1 MKKKNHSPVRLPKVT
16 QLPSGSFFT
25 RVTVNGERIPITKDT
40 EEACIAEAIALKHKV
55 KDAEKKQ
62 NTKKKALDEA
72 LSEYIES
79 RRGFKSP
86 STIYGYESYKR
97 STFQGMM
104 KVDIYTATD
113 LQWQAA
119 IRKEMKAGRS
129 PKYIKNAWMLMSA
142 AIFEAT
148 KRRPEVMLP
157 EKEVNEKP
165 YLEPEQID
173 TFVAAVKGMGQIEIA
188 ALLELSSLRRSEML
202 AVKPEHIDFKKN
214 TIAVQGAK
222 VAGDKGKLIHKK
234 QNKNDTSRRTV
245 PIIPPLLEAL
255 KSADLSGEYV
265 ISLTGGWVCTKIN
278 EICKE
283 NGLPAVG
290 NHGLRHSFAS
300 LAYYLQIPEKIA
312 MEIGGW
318 KDAGTMH
325 KIYTHLAQ
333 KDIAKR
339 AQDFSNYF
347 DPAKKVK
354 NGNENGN
361 ENQKAQ

>member
-1 MKKKNHSPVRLPKVT
+1 MKKKKQPIRLPKIT
-16 QLPSGSFFT
+16 ILPSGSAFT
-25 RVTVNGERIPITKDT
+25 RVTINGERISITKPT
-40 EEACIAEAIALKHKV
+40 EEECIAEYIALKHGAKE
-55 KDAEKKQ
+55 AEKRPKA
-62 NTKKKALDEA
+62 KKKTLDEA
-72 LSEYIES
+72 LTDYIES
-79 RRGFKSP
+79 RREFKSP
-86 STIYGYESYKR
+86 STIYSYESYKR
-97 STFQGMM
+97 STFQEMM
-104 KVDIYTATD
+104 KADVYTTTD

-119 IRKEMKAGRS
+119 IRKEMKAGHS

-142 AIFEAT
+142 AIYET
-148 KRRPEVMLP
+148 TRRRPEVMLP

-173 TFVAAVKGMGQIEIA
+173 TFVAAIKGMGQIEIA
-188 ALLELSSLRRSEML
+188 ALMELSSLRRSEML
-202 AVKPEHIDFKKN
+202 AVKPEHVDFEKG

-222 VAGDKGKLIHKK
+222 VAGDKGKLVHKK
-234 QNKNDTSRRTV
+234 QNKNDTSRRVV
-245 PIIPPLLEAL
+245 PMIPPLRDALEQ
-255 KSADLSGEYV
+255 ADLSGEYV
-265 ISLTGGWVCTKIN
+265 INLTGGWICTKIN

-283 NGLPAVG
+283 NGLPEVG

-300 LAYYLQIPEKIA
+300 LAYHLQIPEKIA

-347 DPAKKVK
+347 SPDKKGQ
-354 NGNENGN
+354 NGNEIGN
-361 ENQKAQ
+361 EN